1 MQPDVQRNHPP
12 RPYDS
17 SKFPKLT
24 AETLNEEGCI
34 NLISAIIGQASKD
47 YKYAVKCITN
57 KPELSAYLM
66 KQKVEDFFRSAYF
79 SNLSLGIDGEAIIQT
94 LEKECGI
101 HDLDDIR
108 KKRYDCKY
116 WINKLKEENIYS
128 VYDSR
133 RRRYTDKK
141 KED

>member
-1 MQPDVQRNHPP
+1 MKPDVQRNHPP

-24 AETLNEEGCI
+24 AETLNDEGCI
-34 NLISAIIGQASKD
+34 NLVSAIIGQASKD

-66 KQKVEDFFRSAYF
+66 KQRVENFFRSEYF
-79 SNLSLGIDGEAIIQT
+79 EKLSLGIEGETVLET

-101 HDLDDIR
+101 HYLDDIR

-116 WINKLKEENIYS
+116 WINKLKEANSCS
-128 VYDSR
+128 VYDSK

-141 KED
+141 KGE